1 MALTCLWGA
10 DLPLRRQ
17 AHRVRVSQTGR
28 SGEGRLGRGARM
40 KVGMKSG
47 EEIRGAGPQTS
58 HVQGE
63 AFHFLK
69 RGEKGNYSEER
80 HLIRQI
86 CASHALQ
93 MGANVRAGVLSDLS
107 SSPHLRGCSS

>member
-28 SGEGRLGRGARM
+28 SGEGRLWRWARM

-69 RGEKGNYSEER
+69 RIQVIFTLL
-80 HLIRQI
+80 LIFFFLKWACDFI
-86 CASHALQ
+86 
-93 MGANVRAGVLSDLS
+93 
-107 SSPHLRGCSS
+107 